1 MNYSIIKD
9 EDKFREFIQ
18 WLPDTPE
25 GSTFYCALF
34 TRKKYCPDVKWIKTD
49 KAQCARILSKKSDLF
64 SKVKRLEC
72 PLGSYE
78 IKGTVIPQEALALY
92 VSVNPRDMKLASKN
106 SLIKLAQLVTQEYN
120 GFNPVAEVM
129 SEVHR
134 ARGKKIYYDIDF
146 DNVDFEPTRDQIKN
160 YLNEDCLTFIKTKNG
175 FHCLIKL
182 DKIDPQFNK
191 TWHRNISALEGVDV
205 CGDNL
210 IPCCGTTQGN
220 FVPYFIE

>member
-9 EDKFREFIQ
+9 KDKFREFIE

-25 GSTFYCALF
+25 GMTFYCALF
-34 TRKKYCPDVKWIKTD
+34 ARKKYCADVKYIKTD

-64 SKVKRLEC
+64 NKVRRLEC

-78 IKGTVIPQEALALY
+78 VKGTVIPQEALALY
-92 VSVNPRDMKLASKN
+92 ISVNPRDMKLASKN

-134 ARGKKIYYDIDF
+134 ARGKKLYYDIDF
-146 DNVDFEPTRDQIKN
+146 DNVDFETTRDTIKN
-160 YLNEDCLTFIKTKNG
+160 FLNEDCLTFIKTKNG
-175 FHCLIKL
+175 FHCLIELK
-182 DKIDPQFNK
+182 KINPQFNK
-191 TWHRNISALEGVDV
+191 TWHRNVSVIEGADV

-210 IPCCGTTQGN
+210 INVVGCCQSD
-220 FVPYFIE
+220 FVPHFIK